1 MITSISPTHWSGYDA
16 QISDPVAAMG
26 CPHPM
31 ATPRAVVLYA
41 ARMGQQ
47 ERLME
52 IMEQIA
58 AGRTSK
64 LVCPF
69 CSGAELEKGAGD
81 YGPIFTCPACRKFIE
96 APNLDE

>member
-1 MITSISPTHWSGYDA
+1 MRRPASHGP
-16 QISDPVAAMG
+16 
-26 CPHPM
+26 
-31 ATPRAVVLYA
+31 PRVLYP

-52 IMEQIA
+52 VMEQIA
-58 AGRTSK
+58 AGRTNK

-69 CSGAELEKGAGD
+69 CGGAELEKGAGD
-81 YGPIFTCPACRKFIE
+81 YGPIFTCPACRRFIE

>member
-1 MITSISPTHWSGYDA
+1 MSGPDAVLASPPPGGSRSERADRNGGPPT
-16 QISDPVAAMG
+16 
-26 CPHPM
+26 
-31 ATPRAVVLYA
+31 ATPRAVVLYP

-52 IMEQIA
+52 VMEQIA

-81 YGPIFTCPACRKFIE
+81 YGPIFTCPACRRFIE